1 MTCAAP
7 GCAIVP
13 RQFRVLFKRTFFLT
27 TWSTFQAVIS
37 PVLAALCVAILMSMD
52 NDLLEGAKPTVDS
65 VQHTT
70 AAIASLLS
78 ALASVPSL
86 YTKVRRHSATCNWR
100 EAGSCAERR
109 CMCPWHPTR
118 LARWQG

>member
-1 MTCAAP
+1 MAVRKPWRCFIGREPVTGSICFAP
-7 GCAIVP
+7 VCAIVP

-86 YTKVRRHSATCNWR
+86 YTKVRRHSATGNGGLHLC
-100 EAGSCAERR
+100 
-109 CMCPWHPTR
+109 
-118 LARWQG
+118 